1 MTSERLDLIETKI
14 AYQELTISE
23 LNEVIIEQ
31 QKTIDRME
39 KQLREITDKLNDIA
53 ELTGSDRGGIQKPP
67 HY

>member
-1 MTSERLDLIETKI
+1 MTERLDSIETKI

-23 LNEVIIEQ
+23 LNNVIVEQ

-39 KQLREITDKLNDIA
+39 KQLKQITDKLNDIA

>member
-1 MTSERLDLIETKI
+1 MSEERLDSIETKL

-23 LNEVIIEQ
+23 LNEVVIDQ
-31 QKTIDRME
+31 QKTIDRLD
-39 KQLREITDKLNDIA
+39 KQLSEVTDKLNDIA